1 MLQVGYYKQE
11 QVLEKREWARVPI
24 EGDNKEGRTQQ
35 WTLLF
40 SRLYREDGDQDDL
53 VPWFGRRSTKNRY
66 GRWFVN
72 D

>member
-35 WTLLF
+35 
-40 SRLYREDGDQDDL
+40 
-53 VPWFGRRSTKNRY
+53 
-66 GRWFVN
+66 
-72 D
+72 